1 MAIKQIQTKSGLY
14 IHYQDE
20 GKKSAPAIILIMGL
34 GAQMTVWPD
43 VFYDALVNNNFRVIR
58 FDNRD
63 VGLSSQLNER
73 DAPSL
78 FSIWLNKH
86 FSLGKP
92 APYSL
97 EDMAEDVICL
107 MQELKISRAHLV
119 GASMGGMIAQIIAAK
134 YKKKVLSL
142 TSIMST
148 PNVISFSATTLKTIV
163 KLAPL
168 SQKTATRDSAINYN
182 VKLNQTIGSPLFQPQ
197 ESVLKAQAAEQ
208 IDRAHNPSGIKRQ
221 LCAITATGKRTHLIK
236 KIKAPTLVIH
246 GAADPLFPISEGI
259 NTAKLIQKS
268 KLKIVPELGHDF
280 PPKLMEKIAHWISK
294 HVRNAKKIRI
304 QKKIKKLTK

>member
-1 MAIKQIQTKSGLY
+1 MKQIQTKSGLY
-14 IHYQDE
+14 IHCQDE

-43 VFYDALVNNNFRVIR
+43 VFYHALINNNFRVIR

-63 VGLSSQLNER
+63 VGLSSQLNEHGT
-73 DAPSL
+73 PSL
-78 FSIWLNKH
+78 FSIWFNKH

-97 EDMAEDVICL
+97 EDMAEDVISL
-107 MQELKISRAHLV
+107 MKELKISQAHLV

-148 PNVISFSATTLKTIV
+148 PDVISFSATTLKTIL
-163 KLAPL
+163 KLAPI
-168 SQKTATRDSAINYN
+168 STKNTTRDSAINYTI
-182 VKLNQTIGSPLFQPQ
+182 KLNQIIGSPHCLPN
-197 ESVLKAQAAEQ
+197 ESTLRAHAKAQV
-208 IDRAHNPSGIKRQ
+208 DRAHNPSGIKRQ
-221 LCAITATGKRTHLIK
+221 LCAITTTGKRAHLLKNIK
-236 KIKAPTLVIH
+236 VPTLVIH
-246 GAADPLFPISEGI
+246 GAADPLFPVSAGI
-259 NTAKLIQKS
+259 NTAKLIKKA
-268 KLKIVPELGHDF
+268 KLKIIPELGHDF
-280 PPKLMEKIAHWISK
+280 PPKFMEKIAKWISQ
-294 HVRNAKKIRI
+294 HVHKAEYKNL